1 MTCAGYLVV
10 SNSHPAFVE
19 ICTGALVCYLDVDT
33 RTEPVEP
40 SEHALPPLEPRRMA
54 KLEVC
59 STRTSLQKMEN
70 KYKQPEGEM
79 EPQGEPSKRQRLMQ
93 LSGYMIEVL
102 NQDEELDEPSLPCS
116 FQVNTYKVH
125 LRPDGSSSST
135 LSDSLILTATDEVA
149 KKLWVKNI
157 KFWNRYGWRDTV
169 QVAATHNDLVKL
181 QEILQNF
188 SNRTFLGTYP
198 RYSSDEAFCRERNS
212 AMMTYGGRSS
222 FSVQSS
228 CATRRQMR
236 RRFYRTAIPGSF
248 APPS

>member
-1 MTCAGYLVV
+1 MTCAGFLVV
-10 SNSHPAFVE
+10 GNSHPAFVE
-19 ICTGALVCYLDVDT
+19 ICTGVLVCALDVDN
-33 RTEPVEP
+33 RLEAAE
-40 SEHALPPLEPRRMA
+40 SAEHSLPPLEPRRMA
-54 KLEVC
+54 KLQVC
-59 STRTSLQKMEN
+59 TTRVSSQKMEH
-70 KYKQPEGEM
+70 KTKQPEDEL
-79 EPQGEPSKRQRLMQ
+79 EPQDEPRKRQRLLQ

-102 NQDEELDEPSLPCS
+102 DQDEELDEPSLPCS

-135 LSDSLILTATDEVA
+135 LSDSLILTAADDAA

-169 QVAATHNDLVKL
+169 QVAATHDDLVKL
-181 QEILQNF
+181 QEMLQSI
-188 SNRTFLGTYP
+188 SNHSYLGTYSV
-198 RYSSDEAFCRERNS
+198 YSNEETHCCAQNS
-212 AMMTYGGRSS
+212 AMLMHGGRSS

-228 CATRRQMR
+228 CATRRQSR

>member
-135 LSDSLILTATDEVA
+135 LSDSLILTATDEAA

-157 KFWNRYGWRDTV
+157 KFWT
-169 QVAATHNDLVKL
+169 ATAGETPYN
-181 QEILQNF
+181 
-188 SNRTFLGTYP
+188 NRTFLGTYP

-212 AMMTYGGRSS
+212 AMMTHGGRSS

-228 CATRRQMR
+228 CATRRQTR

>member
-10 SNSHPAFVE
+10 SNSHLAFVE
-19 ICTGALVCYLDVDT
+19 ICTGVLVCSLDVDT
-33 RTEPVEP
+33 RTEPVVS

-59 STRTSLQKMEN
+59 TTDASLQKMAD

-79 EPQGEPSKRQRLMQ
+79 EPQDEPSKRQRLMQ

-102 NQDEELDEPSLPCS
+102 DQDEELDEASLPQS

-135 LSDSLILTATDEVA
+135 LNDSLILTATDEET
-149 KKLWVKNI
+149 KKMWVKNI

-181 QEILQNF
+181 QEILQNS
-188 SNRTFLGTYP
+188 SNPRLLGVYP
-198 RYSSDEAFCRERNS
+198 RYSSDEAFCHERNS
-212 AMMTYGGRSS
+212 VMVCEGHSS
-222 FSVQSS
+222 LSVQSS
-228 CATRRQMR
+228 CATRRQTR

>member
-10 SNSHPAFVE
+10 GNSHPAFVE
-19 ICTGALVCYLDVDT
+19 ICTGVLTCSLDVDT
-33 RTEPVEP
+33 RADS
-40 SEHALPPLEPRRMA
+40 SEQALPPLELRRIA

-59 STRTSLQKMEN
+59 TTRALSQKMEH
-70 KYKQPEGEM
+70 KYRQPEGEI
-79 EPQGEPSKRQRLMQ
+79 EPQDAPAKRQRLLQ

-102 NQDEELDEPSLPCS
+102 DQDEELDEPSLPCS

-135 LSDSLILTATDEVA
+135 LNDSLILTAIDEEA

-169 QVAATHNDLVKL
+169 QVTATHSDLVKL
-181 QEILQNF
+181 QVVLQNH
-188 SNRTFLGTYP
+188 SSPTLLGAYP

-212 AMMTYGGRSS
+212 AVVMYGGRSS
-222 FSVQSS
+222 FSAQSS
-228 CATRRQMR
+228 CATRRQTR

>member
-10 SNSHPAFVE
+10 NNSHLAFVE
-19 ICTGALVCYLDVDT
+19 ICTGVLVCSFNVNTHMD
-33 RTEPVEP
+33 PVEP

-59 STRTSLQKMEN
+59 ITRASLQKMAH
-70 KYKQPEGEM
+70 KYKQPEGEI
-79 EPQGEPSKRQRLMQ
+79 EPPDESNKRQRLLQ
-93 LSGYMIEVL
+93 LSGHMIEVL
-102 NQDEELDEPSLPCS
+102 DEDEDLDESSLPCS

-135 LSDSLILTATDEVA
+135 LNDSLILTATDQET
-149 KKLWVKNI
+149 KKIWVKNI

-169 QVAATHNDLVKL
+169 QVAATHNDLIKL
-181 QEILQNF
+181 HDILRKY
-188 SNRTFLGTYP
+188 SNPTILGAYS
-198 RYSSDEAFCRERNS
+198 RYSSDEAFYRERNS
-212 AMMTYGGRSS
+212 ATMMYGDRSS

-228 CATRRQMR
+228 CATRRQTK
-236 RRFYRTAIPGSF
+236 RRFYRAAIPGSF